1 MAFRS
6 ITKMEKKI
14 MFIEEVFQGDKSFS
28 EICRE
33 KEISRKNGY
42 KWLSRYKEKGLEGL
56 EDRSRKPHRCKHA
69 TSAAIIRAIVE
80 EKLKH
85 LKWGPK
91 KIRERLIRNGGQ
103 KGIPSTRTLSNIL
116 ERHNLVRHRKKR
128 PQHRSINGEIE
139 RRVARHANEIWAVDF
154 KGWFKTRDGKRCDPF
169 TITDL
174 YSRYIIACELTV
186 SQKYEDVRPIFEA
199 VFKRYGLPKRIRSDN
214 GAPFSTQGLGHLSKL
229 SVWWMTLGIEPERIE
244 PGKPQQNGQHER
256 MHKTLKEDVA
266 NKPAQNREA
275 QQKVLDRWKTEFN
288 EERPHEGIGMKY
300 PQDLYA
306 PSSRRYHTQMG
317 RILYPKYYVA
327 RKVDTSG
334 HFYWEGQSIFL
345 GEALSKVSIGLKRD
359 DDSLYLVYFDRIH
372 IANLDTETMKLTKI
386 Y

>member
-14 MFIEEVFQGDKSFS
+14 RFIEAVCKGDESFS
-28 EICRE
+28 ELCRE
-33 KEISRKNGY
+33 NEISRKNGY
-42 KWLSRYKEKGLEGL
+42 KWLSRYEEKGLAGL
-56 EDRSRKPHRCKHA
+56 EDRSRRPHRCRHE
-69 TSAAIIRAIVE
+69 TSAEIIQAIVE

-91 KIRERLIRNGGQ
+91 KIRARLMRNGYQEGV
-103 KGIPSTRTLSNIL
+103 PSTRTVSNIL
-116 ERHNLVRHRKKR
+116 GRHHLVNHRKKR
-128 PQHRSINGEIE
+128 TQYRSISGGIE
-139 RRVARHANEIWAVDF
+139 RPNAQHANEIWAVDF
-154 KGWFKTRDGKRCDPF
+154 KGWFKTRDGKRCDPL

-174 YSRYIIACELTV
+174 YSRYIIACELAA
-186 SQKYEDVRPIFEA
+186 SQKYKDVQPIFEA

-214 GAPFSTQGLGHLSKL
+214 GSPFSTRGFGHLSKL
-229 SVWWMTLGIEPERIE
+229 SVWWMTLGIELERIE
-244 PGKPQQNGQHER
+244 PGKPEQNGQHER

-266 NKPAQNREA
+266 NKPAKDRKA
-275 QQKVLDRWKTEFN
+275 QQKVLDQWKKEFN

-306 PSSRRYHTQMG
+306 PSSRQYKAKMSQIT
-317 RILYPKYYVA
+317 YPKYYAV

-334 HFYWEGQSIFL
+334 HFYWEGQSIFV
-345 GEALSKVSIGLKRD
+345 GEALNQISIGLRRE
-359 DDSLYLVYFDRIH
+359 DDSLYWVYFDKIH